1 MKSLMS
7 TLALAL
13 VLAGA
18 TAATAQKYPARPI
31 TMIVPFAAGGP
42 ADVSARIVGE
52 HMSRT
57 LGQQIVIENVLGAGG
72 TTGSARAMRASPDGY
87 TIALGQVGTHAAAVA
102 FYPNL
107 AYRPEADFAP
117 IGRVVDQAVLV
128 VARKD
133 FPARNVG
140 EFFAYLKAN
149 AGKLN
154 MAHAGVGSISHFS
167 CLLFNA
173 ALGAKPTLVP
183 FSGGA
188 PAINAMV
195 GGQVDYMCE
204 PISDIV
210 PAGAVR
216 HHEGLYERRVGA
228 KSGFAGCPHRQGKR
242 LAAIRGL
249 GLVCAVRAQKHTR
262 AGSRYAD
269 RGARQSARR
278 RYGAQAPRRPRLL
291 ASGQARTRPGGA
303 CRFGQNRSRAL
314 GANHTGGQYQGVDQR
329 KTAVNARLNGGAGDA
344 LGTQCADD
352 VVQHKPPGRTFNLAS
367 ENGSGNVVQDGR
379 HTTT

>member
-7 TLALAL
+7 TLLLAV
-13 VLAGA
+13 VLAGT

-87 TIALGQVGTHAAAVA
+87 TIALGQIGTHAAAVA

-107 AYRPEADFAP
+107 AYRPDSDFAP
-117 IGRVVDQAVLV
+117 IGRVVDQEVLI

-133 FPARNVG
+133 FPARDAG
-140 EFFAYLKAN
+140 DFFAYVKGN
-149 AGKLN
+149 SGKLN
-154 MAHAGVGSISHFS
+154 MAHAGVGSISHFT

-210 PAGAVR
+210 QQAKADTVKVYVSGAAERNPALPDVPTATESGLPQFAVSAWYA
-216 HHEGLYERRVGA
+216 L
-228 KSGFAGCPHRQGKR
+228 FAPKGTPAAVLDALSEALDKALDDDTVRKR
-242 LAAIRGL
+242 LSDLGCSLPAKPERGQVALTALVKTEVARWTPLIRAAN
-249 GLVCAVRAQKHTR
+249 TR
-262 AGSRYAD
+262 
-269 RGARQSARR
+269 Q
-278 RYGAQAPRRPRLL
+278 
-291 ASGQARTRPGGA
+291 
-303 CRFGQNRSRAL
+303 
-314 GANHTGGQYQGVDQR
+314 
-329 KTAVNARLNGGAGDA
+329 
-344 LGTQCADD
+344 
-352 VVQHKPPGRTFNLAS
+352 
-367 ENGSGNVVQDGR
+367 
-379 HTTT
+379 

>member
-210 PAGAVR
+210 QQAQSGTMKVYTSGASARNPALPDVPTAKESGLPQFEVSAWYALFAPKSTPAPVLDTLTEALDKALDDDTVR
-216 HHEGLYERRVGA
+216 
-228 KSGFAGCPHRQGKR
+228 KR
-242 LAAIRGL
+242 LADL
-249 GLVCAVRAQKHTR
+249 GCSLPAKPER
-262 AGSRYAD
+262 
-269 RGARQSARR
+269 
-278 RYGAQAPRRPRLL
+278 
-291 ASGQARTRPGGA
+291 GQAALAALVKTEVARWVPIIRAANTR
-303 CRFGQNRSRAL
+303 
-314 GANHTGGQYQGVDQR
+314 
-329 KTAVNARLNGGAGDA
+329 
-344 LGTQCADD
+344 
-352 VVQHKPPGRTFNLAS
+352 
-367 ENGSGNVVQDGR
+367 E
-379 HTTT
+379 